1 MQTRDLFIQCL
12 GLGRSSHP
20 LAAVMIVAAL
30 VGAGLSFSLGARSL
44 FTLAFALFFI
54 GIFEVNK
61 AEERGVPHD
70 DPSIVLD
77 EAVGVWIAQ
86 VVALTGSLSLSLPYA
101 PWIALFLSPVLFAL
115 FRLWRPSTIG
125 WIHRNLQGGLGVMLD
140 DLLCGLAA
148 GILNLLILIAAG
160 KAAASL

>member
-1 MQTRDLFIQCL
+1 MQTRTLFIQFL

-20 LAAVMIVAAL
+20 LAAVTIVAGIL
-30 VGAGLSFSLGARSL
+30 GAGVTLLLGPRNL
-44 FTLAFALFFI
+44 FALAFALFFI
-54 GIFEVNK
+54 GIFEINK

-77 EAVGVWIAQ
+77 EAVGVWMAQ
-86 VVALTGSLSLSLPYA
+86 VVAVTGSVSIALPYA
-101 PWIALFLSPVLFAL
+101 PWIALLLSPVFFAL

-148 GILNLLILIAAG
+148 GILNLLILIAAA